1 MQSIRYFS
9 KIRRSAFPIRLL
21 ALLAVIVAGCTAS
34 RYSDPVDTERARET
48 LNTALEGWKKGD
60 SPSVLKDGTPAISV
74 QDADWLAGAK
84 LVDYQLTAEGKAVA
98 SNLRVP
104 VTLTIRSKQ
113 GKDVKKNVTYIVG
126 TSPVL
131 TIFRDFR

>member
-1 MQSIRYFS
+1 
-9 KIRRSAFPIRLL
+9 
-21 ALLAVIVAGCTAS
+21 VAGCSAS
-34 RYSDPVDTERARET
+34 RYSDPVDPERARET
-48 LNTALEGWKKGD
+48 LNTVLEGWKKGD
-60 SPSVLKDGTPAISV
+60 SPTVLKDGTPSISV

-84 LVDYQLTAEGKAVA
+84 LVDYQLTSEGKAVA

-104 VTLTIRSKQ
+104 VILTIRSKQ
-113 GKDVKKNVTYIVG
+113 GKDVKKNVNYIVG

>member
-1 MQSIRYFS
+1 MT
-9 KIRRSAFPIRLL
+9 RRSVFPIRLL
-21 ALLAVIVAGCTAS
+21 ALLAVLVAGCSAS
-34 RYSDPVDTERARET
+34 RYSDPVDPERARET
-48 LNTALEGWKKGD
+48 LNTVLEGWKKGD
-60 SPSVLKDGTPAISV
+60 SPTVLKDGTPSISV

-84 LVDYQLTAEGKAVA
+84 LVDYQLTSEGKAVA

-104 VTLTIRSKQ
+104 VILTIRSKQ
-113 GKDVKKNVTYIVG
+113 GKDVKKNVNYIVG